1 MSVIDRNVIDFSYL
15 EDEEAIL
22 CISDHLTWE
31 NDVLK
36 AHWEIL
42 QDKLKDY
49 MGFIQSGQFR
59 EKYPEEN
66 LKPCIKIYFSYMWP
80 DLVDKFLNKLK
91 IVYKEYGCDLI
102 WIFDPHETDIEEK
115 VENAND

>member
-1 MSVIDRNVIDFSYL
+1 MSVVDRNIIDFSYS
-15 EDEEAIL
+15 ENEEVFL

-42 QDKLKDY
+42 QDKLNDY

-59 EKYPEEN
+59 EKYLNEN
-66 LKPCIKIYFSYMWP
+66 LKPCIKIYFSYMWT
-80 DLVDKFLNKLK
+80 DIVDKYLSKLK
-91 IVYKEYGCDLI
+91 IIYKEYGCNLI
-102 WIFDPHETDIEEK
+102 WIFDPRETK
-115 VENAND
+115 FY

>member
-1 MSVIDRNVIDFSYL
+1 MSVVDRNVIDFAYL
-15 EDEEAIL
+15 ENEEVIL

-49 MGFIQSGQFR
+49 MGFIQSGQFK
-59 EKYPEEN
+59 EKYPNEN
-66 LKPCIKIYFSYMWP
+66 IKPCIKIYFSYMWS
-80 DLVDKFLNKLK
+80 DLVNKFLNKLK
-91 IVYKEYGCDLI
+91 NIYNEYGCNLI
-102 WIFDPHETDIEEK
+102 WIFDPRETDIEEK
-115 VENAND
+115 AENAND